1 MTECI
6 HLPEKAVKKVRSKK
20 NFRAQS
26 YTAWQKIVI
35 AGVIEFKDSIVSKET
50 LDKALSNA
58 EDITTKFS
66 SKERIV

>member
-20 NFRAQS
+20 NFRAQP